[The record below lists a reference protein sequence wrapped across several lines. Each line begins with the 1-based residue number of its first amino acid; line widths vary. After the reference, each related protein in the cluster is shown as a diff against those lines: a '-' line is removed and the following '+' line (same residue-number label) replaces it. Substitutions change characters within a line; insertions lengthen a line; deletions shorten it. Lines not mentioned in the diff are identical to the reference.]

1 MRGRGEPRSGRG
13 LDPLPTSFVHS
24 AVVEGGRLA
33 SRGEPA
39 RSGAAEGWRGE
50 GGFFVPSRS
59 ATASL
64 GGGPP
69 SPALPASSAGALVH
83 ARSGRAGAAGA
94 VVPPPRLFSRE
105 TGALLDVC
113 PPNVAR
119 PENMYDV
126 TEDVVVARGGWELGG
141 GGMRDPRTT
150 DCTRSIPSPI
160 AADASQ
166 WLVRQREETRRQ
178 LISFTAMADQL
189 EYMEWNEAT
198 VSERVGVYPFLPRA
212 SLDNR
217 DLWSGIKVNLRVEG
231 LGGPGGASVGVG
243 GGSSVGERGL
253 GMSSMGERGAGAGS
267 SVGERGPGAGSS
279 VGEGGPG
286 GSSVRG
292 GGPGAGS
299 SVGEGGPGG
308 TSVGVGGTSGGS
320 SVVGEGGPG
329 TTVSTADGGLEDP
342 ELRRRRILADHVQL
356 RLIGERDVT
365 QRRRDRATRSVEF
378 MLVQV
383 GLIAPTESVP
393 KVVSPTLIRTM

>member
-1 MRGRGEPRSGRG
+1 
-13 LDPLPTSFVHS
+13 
-24 AVVEGGRLA
+24 
-33 SRGEPA
+33 
-39 RSGAAEGWRGE
+39 
-50 GGFFVPSRS
+50 
-59 ATASL
+59 
-64 GGGPP
+64 
-69 SPALPASSAGALVH
+69 
-83 ARSGRAGAAGA
+83 
-94 VVPPPRLFSRE
+94 
-105 TGALLDVC
+105 
-113 PPNVAR
+113 
-119 PENMYDV
+119 MYDV

-243 GGSSVGERGL
+243 GASGGSSMGERGL

-267 SVGERGPGAGSS
+267 SV

-286 GSSVRG
+286 G
-292 GGPGAGS
+292 AGS
-299 SVGEGGPGG
+299 SVGGEGGASGGSVGEGGLGMGSVGDGGASGSSVGGEGGPGG
-308 TSVGVGGTSGGS
+308 TGSSVGGEGGPGGTGS